1 MADISTNIH
10 NSIGY
15 NDLFNDTGSGK
26 SGSQAISDAYGD
38 VQSALAEVKESKGG
52 YPSKLMELQVQMNT
66 LQQLL
71 SSFTQLINGLKQ
83 STDGINRNIG

>member
-1 MADISTNIH
+1 MADISTNIQK
-10 NSIGY
+10 SIGY
-15 NDLFNDTGSGK
+15 NDLFNDTGSGQ
-26 SGSQAISDAYGD
+26 SGAQAISDAYSK
-38 VQSALAEVKESKGG
+38 VQNALDEVKHNQGD
-52 YPSKLMELQVQMNT
+52 PSKLMELQVQMNT